1 MKRVIVHSDINHC
14 YAQLEE
20 MKNPELRNVP
30 MAVGGS
36 TEKRNGIILAKNDLA
51 KAAGVKTGEA
61 LWQAKRKCRDLM
73 IIHPNYDEYMYYTE
87 KVKDVYRQYT
97 DRVESFGLDEAWMDL
112 SDSQLL
118 FGDGIE
124 LAKKIQDEVFEK
136 TGLTVSMGVS
146 FNKIFAKLASD
157 LLKHK
162 GFVVVTPENFRE
174 MLWDLPAED
183 LLMVGSRT
191 RRKLNEM
198 GIFTIGELAKYDVN
212 RLARRFGVMGPE
224 LWQYANGLDESQV
237 HEVGYVRPIKSVGN
251 SKTCVKDICSIPQL
265 REVFRVLS
273 ESVAYRLREHNMRGR
288 VVSISLRSITLQYRS
303 AQMKLPRP
311 TDLARDILEAAMS
324 LVKRLQL
331 EEISFRSVGIHI
343 SQLKPYDGVDQMDLF
358 SRPDDLRRQRS
369 TEQVL
374 CSVRERYGYDAIR
387 MCSAREDRDLV
398 DFDPTGLLH
407 QVHPVG
413 FLEGPIGGRQG

>member
-61 LWQAKRKCRDLM
+61 LWQAKRKCRDLI
-73 IIHPNYDEYMYYTE
+73 IIHPNYEEYMYYTE

-97 DRVESFGLDEAWMDL
+97 DRVESFGLDEAWIDL

-174 MLWDLPAED
+174 MLWDLPVED
-183 LLMVGSRT
+183 LLMVGRRT
-191 RRKLNEM
+191 CRKLNEM
-198 GIFTIGELAKYDVN
+198 GVFTIGELAAYDI
-212 RLARRFGVMGPE
+212 RQLQRRFGIMGPE
-224 LWQYANGLDESQV
+224 LWRYANGLDDSQV
-237 HEVGYVRPIKSVGN
+237 HHTGYVRPVKSVGN

-273 ESVAYRLREHNMRGR
+273 ESVAYRLRELNMQGR
-288 VVSISLRSITLQYRS
+288 VVSISLRSVELRYCS
-303 AQMKLPRP
+303 AQMKLNRP
-311 TDLARDILEAAMS
+311 TDLAREILEAAMN
-324 LVKRLQL
+324 LVRRLQP
-331 EEISFRSVGIHI
+331 EEINFRSVGIHV
-343 SQLKPYDGVDQMDLF
+343 SQLTPYTGSEQLDLF
-358 SRPDDLRRQRS
+358 STPQERPRQRNM
-369 TEQVL
+369 EQAF
-374 CSVRERYGYDAIR
+374 CSIREKYGYDAVR
-387 MCSAREDRDLV
+387 MCSAREDRALV

-413 FLEGPIGGRQG
+413 FLDGPIGRR